1 MKILV
6 QLCFCLSFILLMQ
19 CKNEVPSAVSNSIA
33 KIKRTYAPDKR
44 VACFAVD
51 PHYENGKW
59 LLSGVSNIKE
69 AVDALVADLSHQ
81 GIKFEN
87 QINMLPDKAL
97 GNYHYGVVRLSV
109 ANIRSDA
116 RHSSELATQAMM
128 GTPLK
133 VYQQKDN
140 WYWVQTPDG
149 YISWLDEDGF
159 ELMNEQ
165 DFSRWM
171 EVSKGIYLPDF
182 GFAYQQPD
190 INGPIA
196 TDLLAGNIFK
206 LKKVEED
213 FTEVEFPDGRTAFVP
228 SSEMMEYKSWIA
240 SRDPNVSNII
250 QTAKR
255 FMGRPYLWGGTSGKG
270 VDCSGFTKTVFF
282 LNGIQLPRDA
292 SQQVHTGKEIE
303 TDSTLVNLAAGD
315 LLFFGRKAT
324 ADKKEKITHVALYLG
339 DGQIIH
345 SAGIVKIESL
355 RRGDTHFAED
365 RLKTFV
371 RAKRLFNSIGE
382 NGVTKLMD
390 IPFYSI
396 ANH

>member
-1 MKILV
+1 MKYLV
-6 QLCFCLSFILLMQ
+6 QFCFLLSLLLIMQ
-19 CKNEVPSAVSNSIA
+19 CKNEVPSEVNASIA
-33 KIKRTYAPDKR
+33 KIKQTYAPDKR

-51 PHYENGKW
+51 PHYENGK
-59 LLSGVSNIKE
+59 LLLTGESNIKE
-69 AVDALVADLSHQ
+69 AVDAIVSDLSNQ

-97 GNYHYGVVRLSV
+97 GSHHYGVVRLSV

-116 RHSSELATQAMM
+116 KHSGELATQAMM

-133 VYQQKDN
+133 VYKQKDN

-149 YISWLDEDGF
+149 YISWLDEGGF
-159 ELMNEQ
+159 QLMNEN
-165 DFSRWM
+165 DFRRWM
-171 EVSKGIYLPDF
+171 AASKGVYLPDF
-182 GFAYQQPD
+182 GFAYQEAD
-190 INGPIA
+190 VNAPIA

-206 LKKVEED
+206 IKNVEED
-213 FTEVEFPDGRTAFVP
+213 FTEVEFPDGRNAFIP
-228 SSEMMEYKSWIA
+228 SSEIMEYESWI
-240 SRDPNVSNII
+240 STRDPNVPNII

-292 SQQVHTGKEIE
+292 SQQVHTGKEVE
-303 TDSTLVNLAAGD
+303 TDTTLVNLEAGD

-324 ADKKEKITHVALYLG
+324 AEKKEKITHVALYLG
-339 DGQIIH
+339 DGQVIH

-355 RRGDTHFAED
+355 RRGDANFAED

-371 RAKRLFNSIGE
+371 RAKRPFNSIGR
-382 NGVTKLMD
+382 NGITKLMD
-390 IPFYSI
+390 VPYYSI
-396 ANH
+396 ASH

>member
-1 MKILV
+1 MKYLV
-6 QLCFCLSFILLMQ
+6 QLSFCLSLLLLMQ
-19 CKNEVPSAVSNSIA
+19 CKNEVPPEVNKSIA
-33 KIKRTYAPDKR
+33 KIKQTYAPDKR
-44 VACFAVD
+44 VACFSVD
-51 PHYENGKW
+51 PHYENGKL
-59 LLSGVSNIKE
+59 LLSGASNIQE
-69 AVDALVADLSHQ
+69 AVDALVTDLSHQ

-87 QINMLPDKAL
+87 QINILPDKAL
-97 GNYHYGVVRLSV
+97 GSNHYGVVRLSV

-116 RHSSELATQAMM
+116 KHSGELATQAMM

-133 VYQQKDN
+133 VYKQEDN

-149 YISWLDEDGF
+149 YISWLDEGGF
-159 ELMNEQ
+159 QLMNEH
-165 DFSRWM
+165 DFQRWM
-171 EVSKGIYLPDF
+171 AASKGVYLPDF
-182 GFAYQQPD
+182 GFAYQEAD
-190 INGPIA
+190 VNSPIT

-206 LKKVEED
+206 LNNKEED

-228 SSEMMEYKSWIA
+228 SNEIMEFQSWVT
-240 SRDPNVSNII
+240 SRDPNVSTII

-292 SQQVHTGKEIE
+292 SQQVHVGKEVE
-303 TDSTLVNLAAGD
+303 TDTTLVNLAAGD

-324 ADKKEKITHVALYLG
+324 AEKKEKITHVALYLG
-339 DGQIIH
+339 NGQIIH

-355 RRGDTHFAED
+355 RRRDVNFAED

-371 RAKRLFNSIGE
+371 RAKRPFNSIGK
-382 NGVTKLMD
+382 NGITKLMD
-390 IPFYSI
+390 VPFYSI